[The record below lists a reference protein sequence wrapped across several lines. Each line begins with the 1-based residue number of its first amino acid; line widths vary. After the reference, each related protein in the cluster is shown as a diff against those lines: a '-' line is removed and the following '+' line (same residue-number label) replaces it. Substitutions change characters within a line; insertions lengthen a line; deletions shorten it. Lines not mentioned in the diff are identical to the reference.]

1 MRSKR
6 QDNLHELAEAQAENS
21 SNDATSHLKQIKHR
35 ELMKNDY
42 AAVRKVMNKVTKKRG
57 GGGITLL
64 RVKKENTHGTLLE
77 PLEISRALRDHAIKH
92 YGQANATPFG
102 KRDVFEKLTEDP
114 MTNPFYEEILN
125 GMFEHQHELS
135 ASQKLFGKHLR
146 SKVSADLAPEAD
158 TLAEPMTLIEW
169 RKFFLKA
176 KEGTTT
182 SVVSGLHRG
191 HYKTCATNDII
202 ATMQMTLVLLA
213 FEFGLKGVH

>member
-1 MRSKR
+1 MVLEHAVEDVSVERVRHGVLGK
-6 QDNLHELAEAQAENS
+6 LF
-21 SNDATSHLKQIKHR
+21 
-35 ELMKNDY
+35 KNVSF
-42 AAVRKVMNKVTKKRG
+42 AKW

-64 RVKKENTHGTLLE
+64 RVKNENTLDTLLE
-77 PLEISRALRDHAIKH
+77 PLEITRALRDHAIKH

-114 MTNPFYEEILN
+114 MTNPFYTDILN
-125 GMFEHQHELS
+125 GMLEHQPDLS

-158 TLAEPMTLIEW
+158 KLAEPMTLIEW

-182 SVVSGLHRG
+182 SVVSGLNRG

-202 ATMQMTLVLLA
+202 SRM
-213 FEFGLKGVH
+213 